1 MPLKSARLRNSV
13 EFRSVYENGRRLD
26 GRLMTVFI
34 LANGFGQHRL
44 GITASRKLSRRAV
57 ARNRAK
63 RLIREAFRL
72 TAADLNTLETK
83 FDWVFNARRGLLE
96 VKTESVIAEL
106 QALVDRLRLGEA
118 VSTKKAE
125 H

>member
-1 MPLKSARLRNSV
+1 MSPKSARLRNSA

-34 LANGFGQHRL
+34 LANELGRHRL
-44 GITASRKLSRRAV
+44 GITASRKMARHAV

-72 TAADLNTLETK
+72 SAAELDTLGIK
-83 FDWVFNARRGLLE
+83 FDWVFNARRSLLE
-96 VKTESVIAEL
+96 VKAEAVVAEL
-106 QALVDRLRLGEA
+106 RVLVDRLRLGEQA
-118 VSTKKAE
+118 SAKKAE
-125 H
+125 L